1 MAYFSIPPHPVPY
14 SQMSHRI
21 DDHILAVRGGRN
33 HTFHMDRRIGGKEG
47 GRMGE
52 EEGGRTKQEEGG
64 SRGKGER
71 EEKRMT
77 SSSGSWY
84 LAR

>member
-1 MAYFSIPPHPVPY
+1 MISPRQTPALVGREGRCHPLGFTFIMAYFSIPPHPVPY

-21 DDHILAVRGGRN
+21 DDYTPAV
-33 HTFHMDRRIGGKEG
+33 E
-47 GRMGE
+47 GE
-52 EEGGRTKQEEGG
+52 EEKKLDYHIGGRG
-64 SRGKGER
+64 RR
-71 EEKRMT
+71 CVT